1 MPNPRPHPALTL
13 ALTLALVLAACGGA
27 APSGGATGSSH
38 SPAGSI
44 APATAR
50 PGSTSAVSIAP
61 GGTGARPTKA
71 PPTKKPVETAPAAS
85 ADPGESPAPDDS
97 GDPTASPEA
106 SDGPA
111 AACSGTK
118 ANRDFY
124 AGAASRVDW
133 TVLCAVLPK
142 GWFVFGSYR
151 LANGGKLVIGYKG
164 PAGARLELS
173 EGAYCVDGGACV
185 PPGTTG
191 DAVPL
196 GPMTGTLV
204 RLDDGGFAI
213 VADRGLNPSWLL
225 VSHGL
230 DEATSRG
237 FGAALQVV
245 SP

>member
-1 MPNPRPHPALTL
+1 M
-13 ALTLALVLAACGGA
+13 
-27 APSGGATGSSH
+27 
-38 SPAGSI
+38 
-44 APATAR
+44 APATVR
-50 PGSTSAVSIAP
+50 PGPTGTVSIAP

-85 ADPGESPAPDDS
+85 ADPGASAVP
-97 GDPTASPEA
+97 GDPGPPSASAEA
-106 SDGPA
+106 SAGPA
-111 AACSGTK
+111 AACSGSE

-124 AGAASRVDW
+124 AGVAAGVDW

-142 GWFVFGSYR
+142 GWFVSAGSYR

-191 DAVPL
+191 GEVPL

-230 DEATSRG
+230 DEATASA
-237 FGAALQVV
+237 FAAALQVV
-245 SP
+245 AR

>member
-1 MPNPRPHPALTL
+1 VPNTRPVL
-13 ALTLALVLAACGGA
+13 ALALALVLAACGGA
-27 APSGGATGSSH
+27 APSAVTTASPH
-38 SPAGSI
+38 SVAPSI
-44 APATAR
+44 APATVR
-50 PGSTSAVSIAP
+50 PGPTGVVSIAP
-61 GGTGARPTKA
+61 GETGATPTKA
-71 PPTKKPVETAPAAS
+71 PPTNKPVQTAS
-85 ADPGESPAPDDS
+85 AAPTDPGASAAPSDS
-97 GDPTASPEA
+97 GDPSASAEA

-111 AACSGTK
+111 AACSGSE

-124 AGAASRVDW
+124 AGVASGVDW

-142 GWFVFGSYR
+142 GWFVSAGSYR

-164 PAGARLELS
+164 PAGAKLELS

-191 DAVPL
+191 GEVPL

-225 VSHGL
+225 ETHGP
-230 DEATSRG
+230 DEATARA
-237 FGAALQVV
+237 FAAALQLVAR
-245 SP
+245 